1 MKLTPRARRGR
12 KRGASAELDRADTP
26 ELTLDDLTAD
36 ATAAAEASAA
46 SDQPKQPKQPRRRW
60 FASRRARK
68 QQSAGAPRTTISRG
82 DLVREALEGVGS
94 RPSRL
99 LITLAGTVLGIASLV
114 ATIGFA
120 QTAGGQIAQQ
130 FDALSATRVT
140 VEPGKAKAAGGKE
153 RATARLPWDAADRV
167 RDLAGVEHAALYA
180 KLDNV
185 KDVVT
190 VQVNDPSA
198 AAKAAPPVV
207 AASPELLDTVAGHI
221 SAGRFFDAGHDERG
235 DRVVVLGKA
244 AAERL
249 GVNRVSGQPAIFIE
263 ERAYTVI
270 GILDKVGTRNT
281 LLDSVIVPVN
291 TARGELGLAS
301 ANSLDIRIAVGA
313 GDVVARQAPIALD
326 PNAPDAFKVSA
337 PSSANALREGVE
349 ADVNVLF
356 LAIGIVALI
365 GGGIGIAS
373 VTLMSVTERRGE
385 IGLRRALGARTRDIA
400 GQFMIESVTT
410 GLLGGLMGVVVG
422 MFALIGVCL
431 VQQWTPVLAP
441 WAAPLGVAVGALVG
455 LAAGSYPALKAA
467 KIEPV
472 DALRDA

>member
-1 MKLTPRARRGR
+1 MRLDPRTWRLRRDRKAGRRRGQP
-12 KRGASAELDRADTP
+12 APSA
-26 ELTLDDLTAD
+26 
-36 ATAAAEASAA
+36 
-46 SDQPKQPKQPRRRW
+46 
-60 FASRRARK
+60 
-68 QQSAGAPRTTISRG
+68 ISWR
-82 DLVREALEGVGS
+82 DMFREALEGVGA

-130 FDALSATRVT
+130 FDALAATRVT

-153 RATARLPWDAADRV
+153 RATSRIPWDSVERV
-167 RDLAGVEHAALYA
+167 RDLAGVEHAALFA
-180 KLDNV
+180 KV
-185 KDVVT
+185 ESVT
-190 VQVNDPSA
+190 KVDAVQVNDPSA
-198 AAKAAPPVV
+198 AAQSPPTVV
-207 AASPELLDTVAGHI
+207 AASPELLETVAGHI
-221 SAGRFFDAGHDERG
+221 DVGRFFDAGHDERG
-235 DRVVVLGKA
+235 DRVVVLGKK

-249 GVNRVSGQPAIFIE
+249 GVNRVTGQPAIFIE
-263 ERAYTVI
+263 DRAYTVI

-291 TARGELGLAS
+291 TARGELGLTTPA
-301 ANSLDIRIAVGA
+301 SLDIRIAVGA

-326 PNAPDAFKVSA
+326 PNDPEGFKIGA

-356 LAIGIVALI
+356 LAIGVVALI

-400 GQFMIESVTT
+400 RQFMIESVTT
-410 GLLGGLMGVVVG
+410 GVLGGLMGVVVG
-422 MFALIGVCL
+422 LFALIGVCL
-431 VQQWTPVLAP
+431 VQQWTPVIAP
-441 WAAPLGVAVGALVG
+441 WAAPLGIAVGALVG
-455 LAAGSYPALKAA
+455 LAAGSYPAIKAA
-467 KIEPV
+467 RIEPV

>member
-1 MKLTPRARRGR
+1 MKLDPRTWRFRRKGSSQHS
-12 KRGASAELDRADTP
+12 KGSKPSKADK
-26 ELTLDDLTAD
+26 A
-36 ATAAAEASAA
+36 ASAA
-46 SDQPKQPKQPRRRW
+46 P
-60 FASRRARK
+60 
-68 QQSAGAPRTTISRG
+68 TISRS
-82 DLVREALEGVGS
+82 DLIRESLEGVGA

-153 RATARLPWDAADRV
+153 RATARLPWDAVDRV
-167 RDLAGVEHAALYA
+167 LGLAGVEHAALYA
-180 KLDNV
+180 KLDSVKNV
-185 KDVVT
+185 TT

-198 AAKAAPPVV
+198 ASKAAPPVV
-207 AASPELLDTVAGHI
+207 AASPELLETVAGHI
-221 SAGRFFDAGHDERG
+221 GAGRFFDAGHDERG
-235 DRVVVLGKA
+235 DRVVVLGKN

-249 GVNRVSGQPAIFIE
+249 GVNRVTGQPAIFIE

-291 TARGELGLAS
+291 TARGELALS
-301 ANSLDIRIAVGA
+301 TVNSLDIRIAVGA
-313 GDVVARQAPIALD
+313 GEVVARQAPIALD
-326 PNAPDAFKVSA
+326 PNAPDAYKVSA
-337 PSSANALREGVE
+337 PSNANALREGVE

-410 GLLGGLMGVVVG
+410 GVLGGLMGVVVG
-422 MFALIGVCL
+422 LFALIGVCL

-467 KIEPV
+467 RIEPV